1 MIHNNSKFEHLL
13 ILWQQERIIVNWFH
27 QFHYK
32 RKQCLKHLGTFS
44 QSQLVIEVNHI
55 KMTSLPYGVVKSET
69 ELWLCFFTKSSY
81 IPLRGTF
88 APLPH
93 VYSEITPWRGNWRVS
108 KPVNSPGCQLACYT
122 VVYQKQDLHYV
133 IAGDEESKVSGNY
146 RREARGREKVPY
158 RSRLA
163 RVWPFPLA
171 TSKCRACFQAN
182 CHLVYHSAQLNSATT
197 VVYDSELVVYSSF

>member
-55 KMTSLPYGVVKSET
+55 KMTSLPYGVIKSET
-69 ELWLCFFTKSSY
+69 ELWLCFFSKSSY

-108 KPVNSPGCQLACYT
+108 KPVNSPGCQHWTKKWICFKFAQRKY
-122 VVYQKQDLHYV
+122 D
-133 IAGDEESKVSGNY
+133 
-146 RREARGREKVPY
+146 
-158 RSRLA
+158 
-163 RVWPFPLA
+163 A
-171 TSKCRACFQAN
+171 TSCKLGN
-182 CHLVYHSAQLNSATT
+182 K
-197 VVYDSELVVYSSF
+197 SEQRW

>member
-13 ILWQQERIIVNWFH
+13 ILWQQERIIVNWFY

-69 ELWLCFFTKSSY
+69 ELWLCFFSKSSCVA
-81 IPLRGTF
+81 LRGTF

-93 VYSEITPWRGNWRVS
+93 VYSEITPWTGNWRVS
-108 KPVNSPGCQLACYT
+108 KPVNSPGCQPIYCRL
-122 VVYQKQDLHYV
+122 
-133 IAGDEESKVSGNY
+133 SKARSPLRN
-146 RREARGREKVPY
+146 RGRRRVQSEWQST
-158 RSRLA
+158 RGA
-163 RVWPFPLA
+163 RAWIG
-171 TSKCRACFQAN
+171 T
-182 CHLVYHSAQLNSATT
+182 
-197 VVYDSELVVYSSF
+197 